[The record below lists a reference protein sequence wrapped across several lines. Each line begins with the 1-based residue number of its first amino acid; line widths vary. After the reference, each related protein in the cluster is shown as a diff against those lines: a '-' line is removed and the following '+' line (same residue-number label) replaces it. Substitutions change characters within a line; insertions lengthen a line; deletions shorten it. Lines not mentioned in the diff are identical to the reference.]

1 MLKNIPN
8 ALTIVRFILVPF
20 IVYYILTGQY
30 ITGFIVLTI
39 SGLTDILDGCIARK
53 FNFITNFG
61 KLVDPLADKTTQIA
75 VLASLTFKNI
85 VPLWILIIVF
95 IKEILMV
102 AGASFLYGKK
112 LVVSSRWYG
121 KLATVLFYVAIVC
134 SLFIEYCNVNPN
146 ISKPLFGFS
155 NYIYI
160 DDCIYYLAVLTTI
173 FSLVM
178 YFRQFYQQGYLKKEN
193 LKIDNSENSN
203 TWTKGTLLFVQVF
216 KQVGHS

>member
-134 SLFIEYCNVNPN
+134 SLLIEYCNVNPN

-193 LKIDNSENSN
+193 LKIDNSENEKN
-203 TWTKGTLLFVQVF
+203 
-216 KQVGHS
+216 

>member
-8 ALTIVRFILVPF
+8 ALTVVRFILIPL

-30 ITGFIVLTI
+30 IAGFIVLTI
-39 SGLTDILDGCIARK
+39 SGLTDVLDGCIARK

-61 KLVDPLADKTTQIA
+61 KLIDPLADKATQIA
-75 VLASLTFKNI
+75 VLASLTFKGI
-85 VPLWILIIVF
+85 VPLWILLIVF
-95 IKEILMV
+95 IKEIVMV

-134 SLFIEYCNVNPN
+134 SLFIEYWNTSINPAA
-146 ISKPLFGFS
+146 PLFGF
-155 NYIYI
+155 
-160 DDCIYYLAVLTTI
+160 DDYIYYLAIATTI

-193 LKIDNSENSN
+193 LKIEE
-203 TWTKGTLLFVQVF
+203 
-216 KQVGHS
+216 